1 MSKKYI
7 EKYQIVNPSGEPVG
21 PPQVFEADT
30 KDELITLLKAAH
42 QNAASKFYETKKAVK
57 LGLLMEPDSERPVQE
72 FIERPL
78 TADERVRLTNELNNA
93 STQDAAFTKL
103 LEAKFGAPLSV
114 VRENLQEVEQ
124 NKYIRLVANE
134 IDKFKMDFPDYVES
148 DSNRDT
154 LRDYLLKKGWPITR
168 KNLGIAYTDLLEE
181 GDILVV
187 RQPVDETET
196 EVVTANAASLENQPA
211 PRPEAE
217 ITVPATEAAPISAP
231 ASVVRPAVSS
241 TLGRGSS
248 SVPPAATIQV
258 KGITIQEINAMTAT
272 EYAKRLNS
280 DPEFVKQVEALYAP
294 KK

>member
-1 MSKKYI
+1 MAKKYV
-7 EKYQIVNPSGEPVG
+7 EKYQIVNPAGEPVG

-30 KDELITLLKAAH
+30 KDELIAMLKAAH

-72 FIERPL
+72 FVERPL
-78 TADERVRLTNELNNA
+78 TADERIRVTNELNNA
-93 STQDAAFTKL
+93 STQDAAFTRL

-124 NKYIRLVANE
+124 NKYMRMVAEEIR
-134 IDKFKMDFPDYVES
+134 KFKLDFPDYVES

-154 LRDYLLKKGWPITR
+154 IRDYLLQKGWPVTR

-181 GDILVV
+181 GDILVT
-187 RQPVDETET
+187 RQPVEEIET
-196 EVVTANAASLENQPA
+196 VVDTAAAASAENQPA
-211 PRPEAE
+211 LPSETE
-217 ITVPATEAAPISAP
+217 ITVPVTEATPISVVP
-231 ASVVRPAVSS
+231 SVVRPAVSS

-248 SVPPAATIQV
+248 STPAAPRVQV
-258 KGITIQEINAMTAT
+258 KGITTKEVDAMTAT
-272 EYAKRLNS
+272 EYAKKLAT
-280 DPEFVKQVEALYAP
+280 DPEFVRQVEALYA